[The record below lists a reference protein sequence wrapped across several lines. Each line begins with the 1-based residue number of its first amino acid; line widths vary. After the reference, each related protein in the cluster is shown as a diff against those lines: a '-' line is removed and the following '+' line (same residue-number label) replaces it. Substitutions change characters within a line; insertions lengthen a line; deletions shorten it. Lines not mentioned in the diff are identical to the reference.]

1 MIQTTK
7 GGLASVIAA
16 MEKTISTLE
25 GAEEIQMRVWGVDTS
40 KIYDGATLNALQD
53 HYLGDDEFME
63 LSEAHGLIW
72 SLEGFAHAY
81 NTDDI
86 KSTIYIRFI

>member
-1 MIQTTK
+1 MN
-7 GGLASVIAA
+7 
-16 MEKTISTLE
+16 
-25 GAEEIQMRVWGVDTS
+25 EEITMRVWGVDV
-40 KIYDGATLNALQD
+40 DQLDQDNVQLLNALQD

-63 LSEAHGLIW
+63 LAEKHGYIW
-72 SLEGFAHAY
+72 TLEGFAYAY